1 MKKFYI
7 TMASIVAY
15 TFGCF
20 AEEASYNYPIPLR
33 YVGTI
38 TDTDPKP
45 VSSLTTT
52 NPINDGAFLWIPA
65 EKAVKYTDASSGTPT
80 SWNWESSGGRIEDA
94 TQRNAII
101 RYNTVGTY
109 DFPKLTVEYP
119 DGAQSV
125 QPDLKLKVGGI
136 AELCLADCREFGTTY
151 GLGTNFYDKDNGA
164 TNGCLGGTN
173 KLDIAGVGNLYML
186 SLEEGF
192 LDGVNVY
199 LTAKPTRWKPGA
211 TIRVR
216 VWMPSIGED
225 DIQFA
230 AVPIDGEY
238 VKFEDIKTA
247 DDGAWVPVKNGAV
260 IQVRFS
266 SPIDLYGKQLL
277 FIDVDGW
284 SYDPA
289 TEDFHMLMDVMPNKT
304 MDPEYAQNKLA
315 HNSFVRLNGEDD
327 YLRPVSYFGGNYG
340 SFMICP
346 LVRGGETPISNV
358 SSVKTPERLGYKTE
372 GSSIVLTGNDGRFEV
387 FNISGALCHTGK
399 ISEGKALI
407 PDLLPGIYVA
417 RNESGQTIKFTIK

>member
-1 MKKFYI
+1 M
-7 TMASIVAY
+7 
-15 TFGCF
+15 
-20 AEEASYNYPIPLR
+20 
-33 YVGTI
+33 
-38 TDTDPKP
+38 
-45 VSSLTTT
+45 
-52 NPINDGAFLWIPA
+52 
-65 EKAVKYTDASSGTPT
+65 
-80 SWNWESSGGRIEDA
+80 GG
-94 TQRNAII
+94 
-101 RYNTVGTY
+101 V
-109 DFPKLTVEYP
+109 
-119 DGAQSV
+119 
-125 QPDLKLKVGGI
+125 

-173 KLDIAGVGNLYML
+173 KLDIAGVGNLYMF

-199 LTAKPTRWKPGA
+199 LTTKPTRWKPGA

-216 VWMPSIGED
+216 VWMPQLGEN
-225 DIQFA
+225 DILFT

-247 DDGAWVPVKNGAV
+247 DDGAWVPVKDGAV

-284 SYDPA
+284 SDDPA
-289 TEDFHMLMDVMPNKT
+289 TEDFHMLMDVMPNKV
-304 MDPEYAQNKLA
+304 MAPEHASNRLA
-315 HNSFVRLNGEDD
+315 HNSFVRLNGEND

-346 LVRGGETPISNV
+346 LVRGGETPIGAV
-358 SSVKTPERLGYKTE
+358 SSIKTTERLGYRTE

-387 FNISGALCHTGK
+387 FNISGTLCHTGK
-399 ISEGKALI
+399 ISEGKASI

-417 RNESGQTIKFTIK
+417 RNESGQTVKFTIK